1 VQFSF
6 SFDIGSKRLGMID
19 DNSKMQM
26 RRPKLKEACAAAL
39 GVREKSCPERRLIL
53 RLLIDKNPKSES

>member
-1 VQFSF
+1 
-6 SFDIGSKRLGMID
+6 MID

-26 RRPKLKEACAAAL
+26 RRPKLKEAFAAAL

-53 RLLIDKNPKSES
+53 RLLIDNSPKPES